1 MKLYTYPGNYRV
13 FKVLIAAEYNGV
25 DIELPEFDFAK
36 DIKSKEFKAKT
47 PIGKVPILETEEG
60 TLFESGAI
68 ARYVARLRPDTGLYG
83 KTFFES
89 GQVDAWI
96 DFSAYELEVPLEVWV
111 HPILGVGK
119 FNAAALTKAKAD
131 VKKALQTLENHL
143 HLRTYLVGEQVTLAD
158 IVVASALVYPFK
170 FVLDKEF
177 RKPYSAVNRWFST
190 LSSCDSTRFFVVH
203 GISGDPVETG
213 GGGGEKDLDGGVVGC
228 AG

>member
-1 MKLYTYPGNYRV
+1 MVLKLYTYPGNYRV
-13 FKVLIAAEYNGV
+13 FKALIAAEFNSI

-47 PIGKVPILETEEG
+47 PAGKVPLLETDEG
-60 TLFESGAI
+60 CIFESGAI
-68 ARYVARLRPDTGLYG
+68 AKYVARLRADTGLYG

-96 DFSAYELEVPLEVWV
+96 DFSAYELEVPLEAWLS
-111 HPILGVGK
+111 PILGWSK

-143 HLRTYLVGEQVTLAD
+143 HLRTYLVGEQITLAD
-158 IVVASALVYPFK
+158 IFIASALVYPFK

-190 LSSCDSTRFFVVH
+190 LVNQPEFQA
-203 GISGDPVETG
+203 
-213 GGGGEKDLDGGVVGC
+213 VVGD
-228 AG
+228 